1 MTVSSGPQCQRLMRP
16 NEDAFRRART
26 CYDHLAGQLGV
37 ALADALQQKGWL
49 VLEDRTRLITAS
61 GQRFLCEFGIDL
73 TLRDDRTSRGRP
85 LCRSCLDGTE
95 RRPHLSGRLGAAL
108 CARCFDLGWIERL
121 NGSRAV
127 AITRAGQ
134 EGFAQTFRISL

>member
-1 MTVSSGPQCQRLMRP
+1 MTVSSGPQCQRLTGP
-16 NEDAFRRART
+16 SEEAFRRART

-95 RRPHLSGRLGAAL
+95 RRAHLSGRLGAAL
-108 CARCFDLGWIERL
+108 CARCFDLGWIARVK
-121 NGSRAV
+121 GSRIV
-127 AITRAGQ
+127 IITKVGHD
-134 EGFAQTFRISL
+134 GFAQIFRISL